1 LSNDNAAAQG
11 RDRRT
16 GRPCGTE
23 SRFAASPSL
32 SATSPHHDAV
42 MQQVKIFKSVDTEL
56 GDTEK
61 EINRWI
67 RKSGAKVLSITGNI
81 AGQPSAGTGG
91 PVNSFSA
98 SDVLVVVLYEIDAPS

>member
-1 LSNDNAAAQG
+1 MRG

-16 GRPCGTE
+16 AWPQGAE
-23 SRFAASPSL
+23 SRFAAPSCL
-32 SATSPHHDAV
+32 SASSPHHDAI

-81 AGQPSAGTGG
+81 AGQPSAATGG